1 MAKKTLQI
9 KGLRQRWMLN
19 TIMPVLVLVILAVC
33 LFSASI
39 TSYYYTSMESTL
51 KAQARSDAESFNSYS
66 RLLTCWW
73 RILRTRTCW
82 SCSSSTPPAVSS
94 CPPMA

>member
-9 KGLRQRWMLN
+9 RGLRQRWMLN

-66 RLLTCWW
+66 MDSYGEYYQAANLLVENFAE
-73 RILRTRTCW
+73 I
-82 SCSSSTPPAVSS
+82 
-94 CPPMA
+94 